1 MTSASFRVQVV
12 IDLLKKHNIKNIVF
26 SPGSRNAPLVIGF
39 NSDDY
44 FHKKVLVDERSA
56 AFYALGM
63 AQQLKEPVIICST
76 SGSAVL
82 NYSPA
87 IVEAFYQ
94 KIPLIVI
101 TADRPP
107 EWIDHGEGQS
117 MRQNEVYKNF
127 IAGSFNL
134 PMLDHPDALWQTG
147 VVINEAIH
155 ITQNQSKPIHINFPF
170 REPLYET
177 VNQPN
182 KIARKITHYKVE
194 KSLFNNQLD
203 ELNKIWNN
211 SSKKMIICGSLPKNN
226 ELNNLLIK
234 LNNEPSLCIL
244 TESTSNLYHE
254 NFISCIDRTLER
266 IYGKPEFI
274 PETIITIGNS
284 IISKKIKTLLRK
296 YNPKHHWHIED
307 TNRAQDVFSSMTH
320 FIPIEPVKFF
330 QQLISLNKKQ
340 SISNFGLSWEKEFIE
355 SEKNHKK
362 FLKNCDWSDLK
373 AHSLIQDSIQ
383 KEKVSIQMGNSSSVR
398 YIQLFSSCENILY
411 NSNRGVSGIDGSS
424 STAVGAASS
433 INNPTLLI
441 TGDLSFIYDQNALW
455 NNSLPNNLKII
466 VINNQGGGIFNI
478 IPGPK
483 TTPYAKK
490 HFETKHDLSL
500 DKIAA
505 TFKINYQ
512 YADNENDAIECL
524 SNILK
529 SDKIEILEFFTGNSN
544 NEGVLNDYF
553 STINNN

>member
-12 IDLLKKHNIKNIVF
+12 IDLLKKHSIKNIVF

-44 FHKKVLVDERSA
+44 FQTKVLVDERSA

-87 IVEAFYQ
+87 IAEAFYQ

-182 KIARKITHYKVE
+182 KSARKITHYKVE
-194 KSLFNNQLD
+194 KSLSNDQLD
-203 ELNKIWNN
+203 ELNKIWNS
-211 SSKKMIICGSLPKNN
+211 SSKKMIICGSLPKNK

-234 LNNEPSLCIL
+234 INNEPSLCVL
-244 TESTSNLYHE
+244 TETTSNLYHE

-320 FIPIEPVKFF
+320 FIPIQPVKFF

-340 SISNFGLSWEKEFIE
+340 STSNFGLSWEREFIE

-398 YIQLFSSCENILY
+398 YIQLFSTCENILY

-424 STAVGAASS
+424 STAIGAASS

-455 NNSLPNNLKII
+455 NNYLPNNLKII

-512 YADNENDAIECL
+512 CADNKNDAIECL
-524 SNILK
+524 NNILN